1 MVMEHFVNV
10 ELNSDGGDI
19 SLGMNK
25 VAFKF
30 KAIDNFTR
38 YIFPII
44 LALEIIDW
52 KIIPNEKNQI
62 IGLA

>member
-1 MVMEHFVNV
+1 MVMERFVNV

-30 KAIDNFTR
+30 KAI
-38 YIFPII
+38 
-44 LALEIIDW
+44 EIIFCYF
-52 KIIPNEKNQI
+52 KSKSILLRSITNYNKR
-62 IGLA
+62 

>member
-1 MVMEHFVNV
+1 MVMERFVNV

-30 KAIDNFTR
+30 KAI
-38 YIFPII
+38 
-44 LALEIIDW
+44 EIIDW
-52 KIIPNEKNQI
+52 KIIPNEQNQI